1 MDVSFLTPLYDALAP
16 GPGSVA
22 SVYLDTTRA
31 AESAA
36 HEIELRW
43 RRARDRLADQG
54 ADDRTLAAL
63 GEVVGAHEQ
72 VPGPSGQAVFA
83 AGGRVLL
90 DRVLPRPPRRQI
102 ARWSALP
109 HVFPLVAQAPAVV
122 PHVVVVADRVG
133 GEVRAVGPDR
143 REVDVR
149 HVSGSDQHL
158 SKVGSGGWSHRRI
171 QHTAEETW
179 KANAGRVAEQVE
191 DLVRAVGARVLV
203 AAGDVRAREKLRE
216 HLPSRAQEVLVEVEE
231 GGAAAGSDPE
241 ALDRA
246 LDRVLAEA
254 LARADG
260 GVLARFEQERGQR
273 DRAVEGL
280 AATLGA
286 LRRAQVD
293 TLVVVD
299 DPSADEQLWIGPEP
313 TLLGTAEQELRDLG
327 VADPVQDRADA
338 ALVRAAVGTSAG
350 LLVAASGQVAVE
362 DGIGAL
368 LRYSDPATAGVTT
381 P

>member
-1 MDVSFLTPLYDALAP
+1 MDLSFLTPLYEALPP
-16 GPGSVA
+16 GSGSVA

-31 AESAA
+31 AENAA
-36 HEIELRW
+36 HEIGLRW
-43 RRARDRLADQG
+43 RQARDRLAEQG

-63 GEVVGAHEQ
+63 DEVVGAHVA
-72 VPGPSGQAVFA
+72 VPGPSGRAVFA
-83 AGGRVLL
+83 ADGRVLL
-90 DRVLPRPPRRQI
+90 DRVLPRPPRREI

-143 REVDVR
+143 EEVDVR

-158 SKVGSGGWSHRRI
+158 SKVGSGGWAHRRI

-191 DLVRAVGARVLV
+191 DLVRAVGAQVLV

-216 HLPSRAQEVLVEVEE
+216 YLPSRAQDVLVEVDE
-231 GGAAAGSDPE
+231 GGAAAGSDPD

-246 LDRVLAEA
+246 LDRVLAET

-260 GVLARFEQERGQR
+260 AVLERFERERGQQ

-280 AATLGA
+280 ADTLAA

-293 TLVVVD
+293 TVVVVD
-299 DPSADEQLWIGPEP
+299 DPSSDAQLWIGPEP
-313 TLLGTAEQELRDLG
+313 TLLGISEQELRDLG

-350 LLVAASGQVAVE
+350 LLVAASGQVAVAE
-362 DGIGAL
+362 GVGAL
-368 LRYSDPATAGVTT
+368 LRYSDASTGT
-381 P
+381 